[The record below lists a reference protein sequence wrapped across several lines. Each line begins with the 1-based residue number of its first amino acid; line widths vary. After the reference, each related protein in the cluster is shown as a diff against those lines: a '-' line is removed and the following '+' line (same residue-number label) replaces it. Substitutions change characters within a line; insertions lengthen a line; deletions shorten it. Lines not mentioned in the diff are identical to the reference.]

1 MALSDAEAEA
11 IRIMA
16 CLCTDESQ
24 GSVARSFGCSRGAVR
39 AIIQGRTHVG
49 IHRGEY
55 FGNSV
60 HHMRAVG
67 RDKRK
72 KITQMLK
79 DGPKSIREIQAALG
93 TDPSQYL
100 TEMRKAGKIERK
112 FVWVLK

>member
-1 MALSDAEAEA
+1 M
-11 IRIMA
+11 
-16 CLCTDESQ
+16 
-24 GSVARSFGCSRGAVR
+24 R
-39 AIIQGRTHVG
+39 AI
-49 IHRGEY
+49 
-55 FGNSV
+55 
-60 HHMRAVG
+60 G

-79 DGPKSIREIQAALG
+79 EGPKSIREIQAALG